1 MSLGIIASALPK
13 WYCHIL
19 TTLSFVCFLSAQACF
34 QKTPLDFLP
43 QSRIVWKNGSSVV
56 RHSHARQTVGTR
68 ITLPTTERLAWQ
80 CGDHTVKLES
90 AVCRR
95 FHVTKICCFSVA
107 RGTARAVVLARS
119 PPLHTEDPSG
129 GCTVCKHRSCV
140 SSGVAASAARG
151 VSWIPNRTRGSRPAL
166 QAFTPTLLS
175 NGTFPQ
181 GPLLGWGGGSRF
193 SRQCNLR
200 GTRFDPNFRT
210 GSRGK
215 PSGLQWQKE
224 HDHSSFP
231 LWVPCVFLSS

>member
-95 FHVTKICCFSVA
+95 FHVIKICCFF
-107 RGTARAVVLARS
+107 RGTWHGASCCSRAIA
-119 PPLHTEDPSG
+119 PATGDPSG
-129 GCTVCKHRSCV
+129 GAPCV
-140 SSGVAASAARG
+140 SIADV
-151 VSWIPNRTRGSRPAL
+151 
-166 QAFTPTLLS
+166 
-175 NGTFPQ
+175 
-181 GPLLGWGGGSRF
+181 
-193 SRQCNLR
+193 
-200 GTRFDPNFRT
+200 
-210 GSRGK
+210 
-215 PSGLQWQKE
+215 
-224 HDHSSFP
+224 
-231 LWVPCVFLSS
+231 

>member
-1 MSLGIIASALPK
+1 MCDKPRPPIGPRGVGTVPLASGTGYEQVRRSDGHGGEQATRQRGLPCRWESSRQPCPGE

-107 RGTARAVVLARS
+107 RGTAQAVVLARS
-119 PPLHTEDPSG
+119 PPPQGT
-129 GCTVCKHRSCV
+129 R
-140 SSGVAASAARG
+140 RG
-151 VSWIPNRTRGSRPAL
+151 VHR
-166 QAFTPTLLS
+166 
-175 NGTFPQ
+175 
-181 GPLLGWGGGSRF
+181 
-193 SRQCNLR
+193 
-200 GTRFDPNFRT
+200 
-210 GSRGK
+210 
-215 PSGLQWQKE
+215 
-224 HDHSSFP
+224 
-231 LWVPCVFLSS
+231 V